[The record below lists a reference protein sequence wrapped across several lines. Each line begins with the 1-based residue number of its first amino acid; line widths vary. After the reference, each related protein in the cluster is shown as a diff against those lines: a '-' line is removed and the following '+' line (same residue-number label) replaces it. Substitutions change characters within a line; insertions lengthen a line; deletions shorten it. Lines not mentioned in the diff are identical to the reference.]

1 VLCAAG
7 YNIRWLLR
15 MIAKKGVPFL
25 KRAFLRLVTAVR
37 LIGRW
42 LAKLRPTEIGGAN
55 PPLLWLRAA

>member
-1 VLCAAG
+1 AG

-25 KRAFLRLVTAVR
+25 KRAFLRLVAAVH

-42 LAKLRPTEIGGAN
+42 LAKLRPAETGGAN
-55 PPLLWLRAA
+55 PAPLWLRAA